1 MERNHEHEIACERY
15 LLGKM
20 SEQEQAQLEEAY
32 FGDDALF
39 ERLLAVK
46 DDLVDAYARGALGGQ
61 KRREFEQHFL
71 ASEPRRQRVEEAKEF
86 IRAISSHSTN
96 AAINNNDLDWRP
108 NRWWQFVSD
117 TLRLRPW
124 VWKGAVAALLLVAL
138 AGSFV
143 LVRRFQ
149 SQRTERERALN
160 EAAARRQ
167 QEAERARAVIP
178 RAVIPSVND
187 NSVPTNP
194 TPTSG
199 SETKPTPKTPGKQS
213 QTPPQVASL
222 FLSPFSPRGATASN
236 SLQLRRDT
244 SAVRLHLAFKEED
257 GYRSYDVVVRTIDG
271 SQVFSRRGLRAT
283 SGATGHNVTI
293 TVAPSIFSHQDYII
307 TLNGLTAHGKLETIG
322 DYYFRVERR

>member
-32 FGDDALF
+32 FADDALF

-61 KRREFEQHFL
+61 KRQEFEQHFL

-86 IRAISSHSTN
+86 IHAISSHSTN
-96 AAINNNDLDWRP
+96 AAISNNELDWRP
-108 NRWWQFVSD
+108 NRWRQLVSD
-117 TLRLRPW
+117 TFTLRPW

-143 LVRRFQ
+143 MIRRFQ

-160 EAAARRQ
+160 AAAARRKQ
-167 QEAERARAVIP
+167 QAERARV
-178 RAVIPSVND
+178 VIPSAND
-187 NSVPTNP
+187 NRVPTNT
-194 TPTSG
+194 TPTHG
-199 SETKPTPKTPGKQS
+199 SETTPTPKTPDKQS
-213 QTPPQVASL
+213 PAPAQVASL
-222 FLSPFSPRGATASN
+222 FLSPFSPREATASN
-236 SLQLRRDT
+236 SLQLRPDT

-257 GYRSYDVVVRTIDG
+257 SYRSYDVVVRTIDG
-271 SQVFSRRGLRAT
+271 RQVFSRRGLRAT
-283 SGATGHNVTI
+283 SGTAGHNVTI

-307 TLNGLTAHGKLETIG
+307 TLNGLNAQGKLEPIG
-322 DYYFRVERR
+322 DYYFRVERS